1 MLAHKL
7 CGALTPLTSP
17 LRPLTPRLTTYT
29 FRSYSSDADKPAST
43 KSGLFESMFG
53 MASNTAGPST
63 NRWTMF
69 VPAFC
74 THVCLGAPYGWS
86 AISAQ
91 LTRENGIVAS
101 AASDWALDV
110 ASYPMSVMIAAGGI
124 SAALLGKWTIKVS
137 ILCSN

>member
-1 MLAHKL
+1 
-7 CGALTPLTSP
+7 
-17 LRPLTPRLTTYT
+17 
-29 FRSYSSDADKPAST
+29 
-43 KSGLFESMFG
+43 MFG

-124 SAALLGKWTIKVS
+124 SAALLASGPLRLECVS
-137 ILCSN
+137 PLLWVVFCTVQGSVWQVRGCII